1 MNKEILAPDSS
12 NNQPVTDTKNT
23 GLTIYGIPN
32 CDTVQ
37 KTIAWFKANN
47 ITFEFYDYKKNGIT
61 TAKLRPWCK
70 QKGWEVLLN
79 KKSTSWRDLD
89 KEAQAN
95 ITDAKTAIAVMVK
108 TPSIIKRPVVE
119 KNGKIAAVGFDKAV
133 YEKLFLL

>member
-1 MNKEILAPDSS
+1 MNEETLIPE
-12 NNQPVTDTKNT
+12 NNNT
-23 GLTIYGIPN
+23 NITIYGIPN

-61 TAKLRPWCK
+61 APKLRPWIK

-119 KNGKIAAVGFDKAV
+119 QGGKIAAVGFDKAV
-133 YEKLFLL
+133 YEKLFLV

>member
-1 MNKEILAPDSS
+1 MNEETLAPD
-12 NNQPVTDTKNT
+12 NNTNI
-23 GLTIYGIPN
+23 TIYGIPN

-61 TAKLRPWCK
+61 AAKLKPWCK

-79 KKSTSWRDLD
+79 KKSTSWRDLG

-95 ITDAKTAIAVMVK
+95 ITDAKTAITVMVK

-119 KNGKIAAVGFDKAV
+119 QAGKIVAVGFDKAV
-133 YEKLFLL
+133 YEKLFLV